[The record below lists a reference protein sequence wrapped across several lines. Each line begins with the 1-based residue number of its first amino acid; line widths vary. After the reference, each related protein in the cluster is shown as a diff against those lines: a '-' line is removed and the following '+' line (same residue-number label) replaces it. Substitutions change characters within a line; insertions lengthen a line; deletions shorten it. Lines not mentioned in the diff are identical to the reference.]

1 MLYYTAIICI
11 FAFTDINMEKI
22 IITRYLSPAG
32 EMILGSY
39 CGELCIC
46 NWVSGK
52 RRAYLEHKIRRV
64 LNAEY
69 EEGISPILKETIAQL
84 DGFFDGRRTDFTIP
98 VRFIGSEF
106 QCKVWAELV
115 KIPFGT
121 TISYAEL
128 ARRINN
134 PKAVRAVASANAS
147 NPVSIFV
154 PCHRVI
160 GSNNKLTGYAGG
172 LMAKELLLELEARIV
187 ANR

>member
-1 MLYYTAIICI
+1 M
-11 FAFTDINMEKI
+11 
-22 IITRYLSPAG
+22 
-32 EMILGSY
+32 
-39 CGELCIC
+39 
-46 NWVSGK
+46 
-52 RRAYLEHKIRRV
+52 
-64 LNAEY
+64 
-69 EEGISPILKETIAQL
+69 
-84 DGFFDGRRTDFTIP
+84 
-98 VRFIGSEF
+98 
-106 QCKVWAELV
+106 